1 MYDYT
6 GDMDKFVK
14 KLEAA
19 GVSKEEL
26 DIEKFSGLTIRE
38 LNWLVDSTIQRHK
51 ALERGTD
58 RKNGRNFIIY
68 FGSVVFYM

>member
-51 ALERGTD
+51 ALEKG
-58 RKNGRNFIIY
+58 N
-68 FGSVVFYM
+68 